1 MRETDIL
8 IAGGGLAGSTAAAML
23 GRAGYDVTLVDP
35 HEPYPP
41 DFRAEKI
48 DGTQA
53 AILRKTGIAD
63 AVLRA
68 ATLDGESWVA
78 RYGRLVEKR
87 PGDQHGILYDTMVNA
102 VRGEIPPGVPFIRGK
117 VNDIATSAERQSITL
132 STAEEISARL
142 VVVANGLNIGLRH
155 RLGMARHD
163 ISKCHS
169 IMLGFDLVP
178 AGRAAFPFPAL
189 TYYGERPADR
199 TAYITLFPIA
209 GRMRANLC
217 VYRPMDDPWLREFRA
232 SPRAALDALMPGL
245 AKIAGA
251 YDIVGD
257 VKIRPADLYVTQTVR
272 QAGVVLI
279 GDAFATSC
287 PAAGT
292 GTGKVF
298 TDVAQLC
305 GVHIPRWLA
314 TGGMGADKIAAFY
327 DDPVKQAYDAH
338 SAHKAFHLR
347 SLTVEPGVLWG
358 ARRLARFA
366 VRTASGVV
374 RDLRRAGSEAKQQQ
388 ARLRDGT
395 GEQGIPDL
403 KNSNYSN
410 NLNNEVMPNES
421 LYRRFHQELRDFGRQ
436 GADRAGH
443 HHQERP

>member
-1 MRETDIL
+1 MRQTDIL

-23 GRAGYDVTLVDP
+23 GRAGHNVVLVDP

-53 AILRKTGIAD
+53 AILRKTGLGD

-78 RYGRLVEKR
+78 RFGRLVEKR

-102 VRGEIPPGVPFIRGK
+102 MRGEIPPSVTFIRGK
-117 VNDIATSAERQSITL
+117 VNDIATSAERQRITL
-132 STAEEISARL
+132 STGEDISARL

-178 AGRAAFPFPAL
+178 IGRAAFPFPAL

-199 TAYITLFPIA
+199 TAYITLFPIRD
-209 GRMRANLC
+209 RMRANLC
-217 VYRPMDDPWLREFRA
+217 VYRGIDDPWLREFRA
-232 SPRAALDALMPGL
+232 NPRAMLNALMPGL
-245 AKIAGA
+245 MTIAGA
-251 YDIVGD
+251 YDVAGE
-257 VKIRPADLYVTQTVR
+257 VKIRPADLYVTRDVE

-314 TGGMGADKIAAFY
+314 TPGIDAEKIAAFY
-327 DDPVKQAYDAH
+327 ADPVKRAYDVH
-338 SAHKAFHLR
+338 SEHKAFHLR
-347 SLTVEPGVLWG
+347 ALTIEPGIMW
-358 ARRLARFA
+358 ASRRLARFF
-366 VRTASGVV
+366 VRYASGMM
-374 RDLRRAGSEAKQQQ
+374 RRAIK
-388 ARLRDGT
+388 
-395 GEQGIPDL
+395 
-403 KNSNYSN
+403 
-410 NLNNEVMPNES
+410 
-421 LYRRFHQELRDFGRQ
+421 
-436 GADRAGH
+436 GADTVGRAKRSVPAMVTR
-443 HHQERP
+443 QTIS